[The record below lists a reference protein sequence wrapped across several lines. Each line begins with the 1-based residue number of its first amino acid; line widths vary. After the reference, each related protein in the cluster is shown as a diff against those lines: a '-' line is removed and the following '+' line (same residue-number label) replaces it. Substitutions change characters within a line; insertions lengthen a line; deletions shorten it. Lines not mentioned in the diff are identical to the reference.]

1 VAYAAVDAVS
11 GARFIAAH
19 MIQSMTGFGQ
29 AEGTVGALRVIVD
42 VRTVNHRFFSPS
54 IKLPGSFARWETEVR
69 EAMRAKVSRG
79 HVTLTARAERT
90 VDAPVAIDESRFAA
104 VVDQLRAL
112 TDRHQLAGGVD
123 LASVLRMPDVLGAPR
138 EEDTTGTLE
147 ELVGIVDRA
156 LDALAKARSDEGTR
170 LVTVLH
176 QRLDLVDGALGRIAE
191 RAPERLLAHRDRLR
205 TAVRELTDGL
215 AVDEQRLAQE
225 IAILAD
231 RMDVAEELDR
241 FRSHVTAFRSALAET
256 GGEPIGKR
264 LGFLLQEMLREANTT
279 GSKAADAAILHDV
292 VGLKEELERIREQVE
307 NLE

>member
-1 VAYAAVDAVS
+1 
-11 GARFIAAH
+11 
-19 MIQSMTGFGQ
+19 MIRSMTGFGQ
-29 AEGTVGALRVIVD
+29 AEGTVGVLRVLVD

-54 IKLPGSFARWETEVR
+54 IKLPGAFGRWETEVR
-69 EAMRAKVSRG
+69 EAMRLKVSRG
-79 HVTLTARAERT
+79 HVTLTVRAERQLEQ
-90 VDAPVAIDESRFAA
+90 AIAIDEARFAA
-104 VVDQLRAL
+104 VVEQLRAL
-112 TDRHQLAGGVD
+112 TDRHGLSSGVD
-123 LASVLRMPDVLGAPR
+123 LASVLRMPEVLGTPR
-138 EEDTTGTLE
+138 EEDTTGTVD
-147 ELVGIVDRA
+147 ELVRIVDRA
-156 LDALAKARSDEGTR
+156 LDELTRARADEGAR
-170 LVTVLH
+170 LATVLR
-176 QRLDLVDGALGRIAE
+176 QRIDAVEGALQRIGE

-215 AVDEQRLAQE
+215 TIDETRLAQE

-241 FRSHVTAFRSALAET
+241 FHSHLAAFRGALADA

-279 GSKAADAAILHDV
+279 GSKAADAAILHEV